1 MKVLRSLAVLLLVL
15 VAFGSSASAQKTEE
29 KRIDRYVES
38 IEAIAT
44 AAKKPHL
51 IYADTSAYE
60 DRLSKPSWV
69 KFVSTE
75 ALEKYREEKQ
85 ETYSVAYIWK
95 KDGKMVLVRFTLFS
109 PSGDWAQYDTHY
121 FRADGSIAKS
131 ESELR
136 TFYGDFVLKRTKWY
150 NVAGRQIASTRAYF
164 DIQTNKPIS
173 KPKEGYES
181 EVVWYKKLRELPFLR
196 K

>member
-1 MKVLRSLAVLLLVL
+1 MKVLKSPAVLFLALTAL
-15 VAFGSSASAQKTEE
+15 TFSASAQNAEVRK
-29 KRIDRYVES
+29 IDRYVES
-38 IEAIAT
+38 VEAIAT
-44 AAKKPHL
+44 EAKKPHV
-51 IYADTSAYE
+51 IFADTSDYE
-60 DRLSKPSWV
+60 NKTSKPSWV
-69 KFVSTE
+69 EFISEE

-95 KDGKMVLVRFTLFS
+95 KDEKIVLVRFTLFS

-121 FRADGSIAKS
+121 FRADGSISKS

-150 NVAGRQIASTRAYF
+150 NAAGRQITSTRAYF

-181 EVVWYKKLRELPFLR
+181 EVVWYKKVGELPFLS